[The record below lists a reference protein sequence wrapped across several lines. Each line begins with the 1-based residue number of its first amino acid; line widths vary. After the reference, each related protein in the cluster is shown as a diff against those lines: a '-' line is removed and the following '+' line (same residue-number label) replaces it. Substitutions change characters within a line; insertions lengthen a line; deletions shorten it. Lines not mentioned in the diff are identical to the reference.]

1 MPMTS
6 AQQSAWN
13 AGTGG
18 GMEPSAL
25 NFLILGFLGGV
36 LFLFA
41 AWVLVTAFRGVS
53 NKSVPMDKLPEA
65 AIRLILLLLL
75 TLFFFFY

>member
-13 AGTGG
+13 AGAGG
-18 GMEPSAL
+18 GMEPFAL
-25 NFLILGFLGGV
+25 NFLILGLLGGV

-75 TLFFFFY
+75 TLFFFFH

>member
-1 MPMTS
+1 MPMNS
-6 AQQSAWN
+6 AQQSAWS

-18 GMEPSAL
+18 GMEPSSL
-25 NFLILGFLGGV
+25 NLLILGTLAAI

-41 AWVLVTAFRGVS
+41 AWVLVTAYRGVVH
-53 NKSVPMDKLPEA
+53 KSIPMEKLPDT

-75 TLFFFFY
+75 SLFFFFH